1 MTASAA
7 TRKPRKGVALPTA
20 ALLPDPPARRVAH
33 PASASPQRNAVK
45 TQERILSAAQAE
57 FAGKGYDGARVEAI
71 VSRAKVS
78 KNLIYYYFESKEQLY
93 IRVLERIYETLRRR
107 QDELSLLGLDPVE
120 AMTALCEKTFQVF
133 VDEPDIIT
141 ILNTENLHRGRHVK
155 KSPIIRMLYERLA
168 SSLSTILDQGVAAGV
183 FRKDLDPVDLYISMS
198 GLGYFYL
205 SNKYTLSLIFD
216 RDLKTAEYVEKRK
229 LHIVDMIMRYVLVSN
244 IDSPA
249 DYTIWQPGK

>member
-7 TRKPRKGVALPTA
+7 TGKPRKTVEVPTA
-20 ALLPDPPARRVAH
+20 AALPDQPSGRGARRLNVT
-33 PASASPQRNAVK
+33 PQRNAVK
-45 TQERILSAAQAE
+45 TQDRILSAAQAE

-78 KNLIYYYFESKEQLY
+78 KNLVYYYFESKEQLY

-107 QDELSLLGLDPVE
+107 QDELTLLGVEPVA

-168 SSLSTILDQGVAAGV
+168 SSLSTILDQGVEAGV
-183 FRKDLDPVDLYISMS
+183 FRRNLDPVDLYISMS

-216 RDLKTAEYVEKRK
+216 RDLKTAEYVEQRK
-229 LHIVDMIMRYVLVSN
+229 VHIVDMIMRYVLVSN

-249 DYTIWQPGK
+249 DYPIRKREE